1 MHVRK
6 PAVTEEPLTPNL
18 IPMIDV
24 MFLLLLFF
32 LLGADMAAR
41 EDSPLRL
48 ARADHAQP
56 LPTENDTRF
65 PETVANVHHVAATC
79 ARYDAGACREPSHW
93 RASISGRAY
102 TPSELADELAALAAT
117 DVEAFDASSD
127 DVRERRVLSRRA
139 VRVRADQQASYGD
152 VQRVLRACSSA
163 GIHRVS
169 LGTELPAER

>member
-1 MHVRK
+1 MHIRI
-6 PAVTEEPLTPNL
+6 PAMPEEPLTPNL

-41 EDSPLRL
+41 AEEPLRL
-48 ARADHAQP
+48 ARADRAQE
-56 LPTENDTRF
+56 LPAENDPRF

-79 ARYDAGACREPSHW
+79 ASYDAGACREPSHW

-102 TPSELADELAALAAT
+102 TPIELESELAALAAT
-117 DVEAFDASSD
+117 DLAPLDRRSVDA
-127 DVRERRVLSRRA
+127 RERRAFSRRA
-139 VRVRADQQASYGD
+139 VRVRADEQACFGD
-152 VQRVLRACSSA
+152 VRRVVEACGWA

-169 LGTELPAER
+169 LGTELPAAR